1 MSPSGHGR
9 VAEHFLRTFGA
20 PALLDG
26 SGQGVPGLRKKDL
39 ALLIYLCLEG
49 PRRHSRSAL
58 AGLLWGD
65 GTADKA
71 RHSLTQALR
80 RVRSVLPPEAID
92 AHDAAVEWRGPLA
105 CDARLLEEAAAG
117 RAGDPESATRLYT
130 AHFLQDFAPGRGA
143 NEFELWADG
152 KRKAYRVLVLQLLDR
167 LGREAEGREAWA
179 AALELGRRAAEIEPI
194 FEEAQ
199 RRVMRAWRGLG
210 ERTLALE
217 HYERFATWLSEELG
231 AEPDPATQRLAAELR
246 APALAEPRGPLEP
259 SSGLQALPDPKPMD
273 PQTPAAPQPRS
284 DLQPPAAEPEPSSD
298 PGLGARGPAPAEW
311 QPWLPPPLVVDRGR
325 GAAEAEP
332 ADPGVERR
340 PASAPTRGRLRPIPV
355 RAVAGVGL
363 AGVVGLGLLV
373 GGVRVLGGEEDQT
386 VGRVELAAPTT
397 VPMAPGERRALSARV
412 FDPEGKSIH
421 GVPIRWESTDTAVA
435 VVDSMGVVTARAPG
449 RALIV
454 ASAGGQRADTLS
466 LLVERRERVP
476 LPVEDLE
483 APASTSPPPSPSR
496 TPPLPRSR

>member
-231 AEPDPATQRLAAELR
+231 AEPDPATQRLAA
-246 APALAEPRGPLEP
+246 
-259 SSGLQALPDPKPMD
+259 
-273 PQTPAAPQPRS
+273 
-284 DLQPPAAEPEPSSD
+284 
-298 PGLGARGPAPAEW
+298 
-311 QPWLPPPLVVDRGR
+311 
-325 GAAEAEP
+325 
-332 ADPGVERR
+332 
-340 PASAPTRGRLRPIPV
+340 
-355 RAVAGVGL
+355 
-363 AGVVGLGLLV
+363 
-373 GGVRVLGGEEDQT
+373 
-386 VGRVELAAPTT
+386 
-397 VPMAPGERRALSARV
+397 ALSARV